1 MQLQLSFVLI
11 ILHCMDYIGCQQHSS
26 SRHRQHKPISGVSS
40 GCQQGGCL
48 TCSDYNGCLSCKPRF
63 FMHLERI
70 GMKQIGVCMT
80 SCPPGFYGTRSPER
94 NTCTKCRSECD
105 SCFNKNFC
113 THCRAGFY
121 LHLGKCQENCPEGMV
136 RSDAQRECILKCPA
150 DCESCVSSDMCKQCR
165 PGLYQLSGMCH
176 HVCPEDYEPNDKLM
190 ECIPQVH
197 CEVGEWSEWSP
208 CSKSGRTC
216 GFKRG
221 QETRTR
227 QVMQYPSSFGKPCP
241 EVSGIRECMVRRR
254 KCPGRK
260 KNERREGRNR
270 NNRKDKENQE
280 GRRERK
286 REREREKERDT
297 GEREDS
303 VNRNKTE
310 HRHRR
315 GHETELVSPVDGPI
329 Q

>member
-1 MQLQLSFVLI
+1 MQLQLISFVWI
-11 ILHCMDYIGCQQHSS
+11 ILHCMDYTGCQQHSS
-26 SRHRQHKPISGVSS
+26 SRHRPHKQISGVSS

-48 TCSDYNGCLSCKPRF
+48 TCSDYNGCLSCKPRL

-80 SCPPGFYGTRSPER
+80 SCPLGFYGTRSPER
-94 NTCTKCRSECD
+94 NICTKCRSECD

-113 THCRAGFY
+113 TRCRAGFY
-121 LHLGKCQENCPEGMV
+121 LHLGKCQENCPEGLV
-136 RSDAQRECILKCPA
+136 HSDTQRECVLKCPA
-150 DCESCVSSDMCKQCR
+150 ECESCENSETCTRCR
-165 PGLYQLSGMCH
+165 PGLYQLSGRCH
-176 HVCPEDYEPNDKLM
+176 EVCPEDYEPSDNLM
-190 ECIPQVH
+190 ECTEKVH
-197 CEVGEWSEWSP
+197 CIVGEWSEWSP
-208 CSKSGRTC
+208 CPRPARTC

-227 QVMQYPSSFGKPCP
+227 QILQQPSTHGNPCP
-241 EVSGIRECMVRRR
+241 DISEIKKCPVKRKKCQGGRRR
-254 KCPGRK
+254 
-260 KNERREGRNR
+260 NERRRNR

-280 GRRERK
+280 GRQERK
-286 REREREKERDT
+286 RERERERDT

-303 VNRNKTE
+303 DNRNKTE

-315 GHETELVSPVDGPI
+315 GHETEPVSPEVGLV